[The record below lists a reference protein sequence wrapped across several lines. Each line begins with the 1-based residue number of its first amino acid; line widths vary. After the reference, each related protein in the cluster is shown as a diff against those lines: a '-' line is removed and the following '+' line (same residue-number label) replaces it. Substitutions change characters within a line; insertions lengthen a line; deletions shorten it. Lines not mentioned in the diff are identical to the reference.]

1 MLLEK
6 LNYFLIQCTKTSP
19 KQVKDLNTRLETIKL
34 TEETISIWDWAQQY
48 FFFFRICL
56 LGQSYFK
63 KAKINKNYIKLKA
76 FTQWK
81 KPSTKQKGHL
91 LKRRR
96 YLKQYVWWG
105 ANIQTIPRNHTPQ
118 HQKKNKQLNIKNW
131 AEDLNR
137 NFSRNDTQMANR
149 HMKRSP
155 TSLLLEMLIK
165 TTIKYHLTHVRM
177 LIIKNTTNN
186 KS

>member
-1 MLLEK
+1 MSDEGLISK
-6 LNYFLIQCTKTSP
+6 LYQEIIH
-19 KQVKDLNTRLETIKL
+19 LNIK
-34 TEETISIWDWAQQY
+34 
-48 FFFFRICL
+48 
-56 LGQSYFK
+56 
-63 KAKINKNYIKLKA
+63 
-76 FTQWK
+76 
-81 KPSTKQKGHL
+81 
-91 LKRRR
+91 
-96 YLKQYVWWG
+96 
-105 ANIQTIPRNHTPQ
+105 
-118 HQKKNKQLNIKNW
+118 KKNKQLNIKNW